1 MFSNRNDYY
10 SQRLSHD
17 DFTDEYSGANSFSEE
32 NLSSEDDFRGFEKIP
47 VVRLERFDFSQYLN
61 NGVHRKENL
70 QLEKDAAEKSCSVVS
85 KFLQECV
92 VKLVR
97 DDLEQLKETYR
108 TNVLLNKELAQ
119 DNDTKLILKCKICQK
134 AYSSEKKLQNHQE
147 NKHLLVYKPQAKTP
161 KRVSFS
167 DYVIIHEVKEY
178 HRCRK
183 CPKIFENYTALKV
196 HMKRKHKKRKC
207 YICNYCSKNFVD
219 RMFFKV
225 HIKLH
230 CDVCGQLLLNK
241 QDLMEHRRNICNVV
255 KKYTCKTCDE
265 SYFSFMNLKDHS
277 YDHLGTFFICDICKD
292 QFQGKCEVAHHIQ
305 FLHTT
310 QRPQDMYEIRNLG
323 SETLYTCRFCNTSS
337 EERDVIEN
345 HVSTLP
351 DLTNKVMTGY
361 DDFYF
366 CDQCLKK
373 FPNETDMLKHK
384 WSHFLNSTDNS
395 QERPMPNSK
404 KTKQTYNASEKIPEY
419 MQPQLVLEKIKI
431 GGRVVSEPIKFV
443 KVQNVDIQNG
453 EIKKP
458 VIDPVSKKT
467 IISKHQCSTCHKYF
481 SSNYCLNRHILK
493 VHKKFDNLQC
503 HRCEETFV
511 WPSLLLSHNCICN
524 DIPEMAFDDA
534 RPETQIDNIESQ
546 DCLDDL
552 MVSDES
558 YMNSLDYEMPSPIC
572 ELTEYENVRIVL
584 NYDNCVASP
593 KLCVNPLPDYNV
605 VMQEVPIEF

>member
-196 HMKRKHKKRKC
+196 HMKRKHKK
-207 YICNYCSKNFVD
+207 
-219 RMFFKV
+219 
-225 HIKLH
+225 
-230 CDVCGQLLLNK
+230 Q
-241 QDLMEHRRNICNVV
+241 
-255 KKYTCKTCDE
+255 
-265 SYFSFMNLKDHS
+265 
-277 YDHLGTFFICDICKD
+277 
-292 QFQGKCEVAHHIQ
+292 
-305 FLHTT
+305 
-310 QRPQDMYEIRNLG
+310 
-323 SETLYTCRFCNTSS
+323 
-337 EERDVIEN
+337 
-345 HVSTLP
+345 
-351 DLTNKVMTGY
+351 
-361 DDFYF
+361 
-366 CDQCLKK
+366 
-373 FPNETDMLKHK
+373 
-384 WSHFLNSTDNS
+384 
-395 QERPMPNSK
+395 
-404 KTKQTYNASEKIPEY
+404 Y